1 MDAWWFSY
9 ILLPLLIFLARIVDV
24 TLGTMRIILISRGRR
39 NVVPFLAFFEVLIW
53 ILAISRIFQNL
64 NNPACYIAFAA
75 GFATGNYVGMLVEE
89 KVALGTQLIRII
101 TQKDAAL
108 LIEQLHEHGY
118 GVTSVKAN
126 GIHGPVHII
135 YSVTGRKSMP
145 ALLELIQ
152 KYNSQAFYSV
162 EDIRYVKSGI
172 FPETVP
178 SLLRPR
184 LFRRGRKGK

>member
-1 MDAWWFSY
+1 METWGFAY
-9 ILLPLLIFLARIVDV
+9 VVMPLLIFLARIVDV
-24 TLGTMRIILISRGRR
+24 TLGTVRIILISRGKR

-53 ILAISRIFQNL
+53 ILAISRIFRNL
-64 NNPACYIAFAA
+64 NNPACYVAFAA

-89 KVALGTQLIRII
+89 KLALGTQLVRVI

-108 LIEQLHEHGY
+108 LIEQLHKHGF
-118 GVTSVKAN
+118 GVTSVMAN

-145 ALLELIQ
+145 VLLDLIR
-152 KYNSQAFYSV
+152 KFNPQAFYSV
-162 EDIRYVKSGI
+162 EDVRYVKSGV